1 MKDVSLDAAN
11 AWFDWAAEISTESL
25 SVKTV
30 REIVLEFVGE
40 LFSFRLQ

>member
-11 AWFDWAAEISTESL
+11 AWFDWAAEISTESS